1 MGSLVGLSAQEL
13 LAPIV
18 QREDP
23 LAPFLPFRIAA
34 AGLEALILDGSEIGD
49 LLPWLGCAGSPMTSI
64 AAASQKPSRHALGR
78 PIPACFVHQAVDGLF
93 FSPSLLDRDIREVGC
108 AIASAAMNE
117 GDAKAMHPKDP
128 VQSVGAW
135 LERPEKCQ

>member
-1 MGSLVGLSAQEL
+1 M
-13 LAPIV
+13 
-18 QREDP
+18 
-23 LAPFLPFRIAA
+23 APFLPFRVAA
-34 AGLEALILDGSEIGD
+34 AGLKALILDSSKIGD
-49 LLPWLGCAGSPMTSI
+49 LLPWLGCGGSAMTSI
-64 AAASQKPSRHALGR
+64 AAASQKPSRHALGG

-93 FSPSLLDRDIREVGC
+93 FGPSLLNCDIRKVGC

-135 LERPEKCQ
+135 LERPEERQ